1 MRLFKK
7 NKIFIIAELANSH
20 EGKLSLAKKITENA
34 AKAGADAVKF
44 QKFTADELAEP
55 THEYYSLYKQLEM
68 TNKEWNKLINFA
80 KKKNLK
86 VFVDIFGVQS
96 LKSLSKFNIDG
107 YKIHSADLSNPTLLQ
122 FLAKTQKTVLLSAAG
137 SLPNEIDEAITILSK
152 TPKEIAIMH
161 GFQGYPTKLSDSN
174 LLRIKTLKAKYDLP
188 IGLMDHIS
196 GNSPMSISIP
206 LIGIGLG
213 ATIIEKH
220 LTLDRSK
227 KGLDYYSALNP
238 DEFKKLVTLIR
249 KTTISLGIPDLSLST
264 NETKYRLNHKKN
276 PISKTRIRKGTVLDE
291 KMFVFK
297 RTKAKQSVSYYDF
310 KGKVSSKDISKG
322 SILTKNMLS
331 TNKPKVVAVIACRVD
346 SARMFAKPMQ
356 LVGKYTILE
365 HLLNQIKTSYMID
378 EIVLA
383 ISENPGNEIF
393 IDFAKKQKIK
403 FIRGDDE
410 DVLKRLIDGA
420 KYVNADIIFRITSEN
435 PYIFWNGIDHLI
447 KNHISG
453 KHDLSFY
460 EKIPLGAYFE
470 VINLKA
476 LETSHRKGKRKHR
489 SELCTL
495 YINEHKNQFKIN
507 HLAPEKSLQRPEIRL
522 TVDSPQDLWVA
533 RIIHEQ
539 LGKGIKPISLK
550 QIVKF
555 LDDHPEIT
563 QINSKTP
570 IGKSRI
576 WT

>member
-7 NKIFIIAELANSH
+7 NKIFIIAEMANSH

-55 THEYYSLYKQLEM
+55 THEYYSLYKSLEM

-86 VFVDIFGVQS
+86 VFADVFGIQS
-96 LKSLSKFNIDG
+96 LKSISKFNIDG
-107 YKIHSADLSNPTLLQ
+107 YKIHSADLSNPNLLQ
-122 FLAKTQKTVLLSAAG
+122 FLAKTRKTILLSAAG
-137 SLPNEIDEAITILSK
+137 SLPNEIDEAIKILSK

-174 LLRIKTLKAKYDLP
+174 LLRINTLKTKYGLP

-238 DEFKKLVTLIR
+238 NEFKKLVTLIQ
-249 KTTISLGIPDLSLST
+249 KTTISLGIRDLSLST
-264 NETKYRLNHKKN
+264 NEMKYRLNHKKN

-291 KMFVFK
+291 KMFDFK
-297 RTKAKQSVSYYDF
+297 RTKSKQSVSYYDF
-310 KGKVSSKDISKG
+310 KGKISSKDISKG

-331 TNKPKVVAVIACRVD
+331 TKKPKVAAVIACRVD
-346 SARMFAKPMQ
+346 STRMYAKPMQ

-365 HLLNQIKTSYMID
+365 HLLNQIKTSSMID

-393 IDFAKKQKIK
+393 VDFAKKQKIK

-435 PYIFWNGIDHLI
+435 PYIFWNGIDPLI

-453 KHDLSFY
+453 KHDFSFY

-495 YINEHKNQFKIN
+495 YIKENKNRFKIN
-507 HLAPEKSLQRPEIRL
+507 KLLPEKTFRRPELRL
-522 TVDSPQDLWVA
+522 TVDSPQDLLLA
-533 RIIHEQ
+533 RILYEN
-539 LGKGIKPISLK
+539 LGKNIEPIPLK
-550 QIVKF
+550 NIIKF
-555 LDDHPEIT
+555 LDKHPEIIK
-563 QINSKTP
+563 INTDIP
-570 IGKSRI
+570 IADSRI
-576 WT
+576 WY

>member
-1 MRLFKK
+1 M
-7 NKIFIIAELANSH
+7 ANSH
-20 EGKLSLAKKITENA
+20 EGKLSLAKKITE
-34 AKAGADAVKF
+34 KASQSRADAIKF

-55 THEYYSLYKQLEM
+55 THEYYPLYKRLEM
-68 TNKEWNKLINFA
+68 TNKEWSELVNFA
-80 KKKNLK
+80 KKKKLK
-86 VFVDIFGVQS
+86 VFVDVFGVQS
-96 LKSLSKFNIDG
+96 LKSLSKLRIDG
-107 YKIHSADLSNPTLLQ
+107 YKIHSADLSNPNLLQ
-122 FLAKTQKTVLLSAAG
+122 FLAKTQKTILLSAAG
-137 SLPNEIDEAITILSK
+137 SLPNEIDEAIKILSK
-152 TPKEIAIMH
+152 TSKEIVVMH

-174 LLRIKTLKAKYDLP
+174 LLRIKTLKEKYDLP
-188 IGLMDHIS
+188 IGLMDHVS

-206 LIGIGLG
+206 LLGIGLG

-238 DEFKKLVTLIR
+238 DEFKQLVTLIR
-249 KTTISLGIPDLSLST
+249 KTTISLGKPDLSLSI

-276 PISKTRIRKGTVLDE
+276 PISKIKIRKGTALDE
-291 KMFVFK
+291 KMFNFQ
-297 RTKAKQSVSYYDF
+297 RTKTKQSVSYYDY
-310 KGKVSSKDISKG
+310 KGKIASKDISKG
-322 SILTKNMLS
+322 SILTKNLLS
-331 TNKPKVVAVIACRVD
+331 TKKPKVAAVIACRVD
-346 SARMFAKPMQ
+346 STRMYAKPMQ

-365 HLLNQIKTSYMID
+365 HLLNQIKTSSMID
-378 EIVLA
+378 EVVLA
-383 ISENPGNEIF
+383 ISENPGNDIF
-393 IDFAKKQKIK
+393 VDFAKKHKIK
-403 FIRGDDE
+403 FIKGDDE

-453 KHDLSFY
+453 KHDFSFY

-476 LETSHRKGKRKHR
+476 LETSHKKGKRKHR

-495 YINEHKNQFKIN
+495 YINENKNKFKIN
-507 HLAPEKSLQRPEIRL
+507 QLTPEKSLQRPELRL

-539 LGKGIKPISLK
+539 LGRGIKPISLK

-555 LDDHPEIT
+555 LDANPEIR
-563 QINSKTP
+563 QINSKIP

-576 WT
+576 WH

>member
-1 MRLFKK
+1 MGFFKK
-7 NKIFIIAELANSH
+7 NKIFVIAEMANSH

-44 QKFTADELAEP
+44 QKFTANELAEP
-55 THEYYSLYKQLEM
+55 THEYYSLYKRLEM
-68 TNKEWNKLINFA
+68 TNKEWSELINFA
-80 KKKNLK
+80 KKKSLK
-86 VFVDIFGVQS
+86 VFVDVFGIQS
-96 LKSLSKFNIDG
+96 IKSLSKLNIDG
-107 YKIHSADLSNPTLLQ
+107 YKIHSADLSNPNLLQ
-122 FLAKTQKTVLLSAAG
+122 FLAKTQKAILLSAAG
-137 SLPNEIDEAITILSK
+137 SLPNEIDEAIKILSK
-152 TPKEIAIMH
+152 TPKEIVIMH

-196 GNSPMSISIP
+196 GDSPMSMSIP

-238 DEFKKLVTLIR
+238 DEFGKLVTLIR
-249 KTTISLGIPDLSLST
+249 KTTISLGIPDLYLST

-276 PISKTRIRKGTVLDE
+276 PISKIRIRKGTVLDE
-291 KMFVFK
+291 KMFNFK
-297 RTKAKQSVSYYDF
+297 RTKTKQSVSYYDF
-310 KGKVSSKDISKG
+310 KEKISSKDISKG

-331 TNKPKVVAVIACRVD
+331 TKKPKVVAVIACRVD
-346 SARMFAKPMQ
+346 SARMYAKPMQ

-365 HLLNQIKTSYMID
+365 HLLNQIKTSSMID

-393 IDFAKKQKIK
+393 IDFAKKHKIK
-403 FIRGDDE
+403 FIKGDDE

-420 KYVNADIIFRITSEN
+420 KYVNADIVFRITSEN
-435 PYIFWNGIDHLI
+435 PYIFWNGIDPLI

-453 KHDLSFY
+453 KNDFSFY

-495 YINEHKNQFKIN
+495 YINENKKQFKIK
-507 HLAPEKSLQRPEIRL
+507 HFTPENSLQRPEIRL
-522 TVDSPQDLWVA
+522 TVDSPQDLWVV
-533 RIIHEQ
+533 RIIHEE
-539 LGKGIKPISLK
+539 LGKGKKLISLK
-550 QIVKF
+550 QIIKF
-555 LDDHPEIT
+555 LDDNPQIKK
-563 QINSKTP
+563 INSDIP
-570 IGKSRI
+570 IGQSRI
-576 WT
+576 WH